1 MEYEVHLDKLEISER
16 YKTKAGAIKFAR
28 KVFKDIPNYKEIED
42 YIYLDK
48 WEWESYV
55 DGELLMVSYQLV
67 SKVGQFALSNP
78 ISMNT

>member
-48 WEWESYV
+48 WENV

-67 SKVGQFALSNP
+67 GKVGQFKLSHP
-78 ISMNT
+78 ISMNA